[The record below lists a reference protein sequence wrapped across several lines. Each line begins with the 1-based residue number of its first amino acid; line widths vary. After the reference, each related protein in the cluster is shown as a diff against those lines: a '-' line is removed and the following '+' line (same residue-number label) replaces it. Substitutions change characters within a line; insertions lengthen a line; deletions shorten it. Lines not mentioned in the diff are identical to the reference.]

1 MQYVIKRPL
10 ITEKNTLH
18 NAAGVYVFEVDLN
31 ADKKDIK
38 AAVEK
43 KFKVKVDSIRTSVCR
58 GRAKNNKFG
67 RGAVP
72 RWKKALVK
80 LSAGEKIALFEGA

>member
-1 MQYVIKRPL
+1 MQYIIKKPL

-18 NAAGVYVFEVDLN
+18 NAAGVYVFEVDMQ
-31 ADKKDIK
+31 ADKDVIK
-38 AAVEK
+38 SAVEK
-43 KFKVKVDSIRTSVCR
+43 QFKVKVDSIRTSICR

-80 LSAGEKIALFEGA
+80 LAPGEKIALFEGA